1 MDCLVRAMICR
12 FDVRCSSKLN
22 CPWWHSD
29 EEMKIFVDEKEL
41 QQRKLAVRCGFCA
54 RGECQFGA
62 ECKREKRVEVIVG
75 VRDKSVV
82 STDLG
87 DDVCAGAGGEATDVA
102 VAKSVSSNGRAAEKK
117 TAGNDGKR
125 GGRAGIVRLFV
136 FERKKV
142 GVARGPRVVKG
153 AGGIGGAGHGAGAF
167 GVLALPE
174 EDEVEEP
181 VNITF
186 LPPQPKEKMSEKKN
200 ENAAV
205 KAVADAAERAAED
218 ASGAAEAAAGSV
230 VVRDEELRDL
240 EVLSIWS
247 DHIDKISEE
256 TAADT
261 AAVTAAGAAAE
272 AAEAERLMR
281 QMLRRMERQQQQKV
295 QAEEEAA
302 AVAKQKAAATAAEAV
317 IGGGGGGGGGD
328 VWSYDSAMA
337 ALMVTDFEDP
347 QREVLLGILREKEKQ
362 QLRQ

>member
-1 MDCLVRAMICR
+1 M
-12 FDVRCSSKLN
+12 
-22 CPWWHSD
+22 
-29 EEMKIFVDEKEL
+29 
-41 QQRKLAVRCGFCA
+41 
-54 RGECQFGA
+54 
-62 ECKREKRVEVIVG
+62 EVIVG
-75 VRDKSVV
+75 VRGKSVV

-125 GGRAGIVRLFV
+125 GGRAGIVRPFV

-153 AGGIGGAGHGAGAF
+153 AGGIGGAGAF

-218 ASGAAEAAAGSV
+218 ASGAAEAAAGAV
-230 VVRDEELRDL
+230 VVRDEKLRDL

-272 AAEAERLMR
+272 AADAAEAERLMK
-281 QMLRRMERQQQQKV
+281 QMLKRMERQQQQKV

-302 AVAKQKAAATAAEAV
+302 ALKQFNKRRGWCE
-317 IGGGGGGGGGD
+317 GGD
-328 VWSYDSAMA
+328 GEGEDAADSAMA
-337 ALMVTDFEDP
+337 ELLAADSAEDCAV
-347 QREVLLGILREKEKQ
+347 RRMLLGILREKEQ
-362 QLRQ
+362 QRQ

>member
-1 MDCLVRAMICR
+1 MDCLVRAMTCR

-29 EEMKIFVDEKEL
+29 EEMKIFNDEKEL

-62 ECKREKRVEVIVG
+62 ECKRGKRVEEVVG
-75 VRDKSVV
+75 RRVRSVP
-82 STDLG
+82 TDLG

-125 GGRAGIVRLFV
+125 GGRAGIVRPFV

-153 AGGIGGAGHGAGAF
+153 AGGIGGAGAF

-230 VVRDEELRDL
+230 VVRDEKLR
-240 EVLSIWS
+240 IWRS
-247 DHIDKISEE
+247 C
-256 TAADT
+256 
-261 AAVTAAGAAAE
+261 
-272 AAEAERLMR
+272 
-281 QMLRRMERQQQQKV
+281 
-295 QAEEEAA
+295 
-302 AVAKQKAAATAAEAV
+302 
-317 IGGGGGGGGGD
+317 
-328 VWSYDSAMA
+328 
-337 ALMVTDFEDP
+337 
-347 QREVLLGILREKEKQ
+347 
-362 QLRQ
+362 

>member
-1 MDCLVRAMICR
+1 MDCLVRAMTCR

-29 EEMKIFVDEKEL
+29 EEMKIFGDEKEL

-75 VRDKSVV
+75 VKDKSVV

-102 VAKSVSSNGRAAEKK
+102 VAKSVRGNGTAEKR
-117 TAGNDGKR
+117 TVRNDGRR
-125 GGRAGIVRLFV
+125 GVKSEGVRPFV
-136 FERKKV
+136 FGRKKV
-142 GVARGPRVVKG
+142 GVARGPAVVKG
-153 AGGIGGAGHGAGAF
+153 AGGIGGAGAF

-174 EDEVEEP
+174 EDEVQEP

-230 VVRDEELRDL
+230 VVRKQQ
-240 EVLSIWS
+240 V
-247 DHIDKISEE
+247 
-256 TAADT
+256 
-261 AAVTAAGAAAE
+261 
-272 AAEAERLMR
+272 
-281 QMLRRMERQQQQKV
+281 QQQRQQMQQR
-295 QAEEEAA
+295 
-302 AVAKQKAAATAAEAV
+302 
-317 IGGGGGGGGGD
+317 
-328 VWSYDSAMA
+328 
-337 ALMVTDFEDP
+337 
-347 QREVLLGILREKEKQ
+347 QRG
-362 QLRQ
+362 

>member
-1 MDCLVRAMICR
+1 MVAAVCGQCVGDGQRMDCLVRAMICR

-29 EEMKIFVDEKEL
+29 EEMKIFGDEKEL

-62 ECKREKRVEVIVG
+62 DCKRVKRVAVMAG
-75 VRDKSVV
+75 VEDKSVV
-82 STDLG
+82 PTDLG

-125 GGRAGIVRLFV
+125 GGRAGIVRPFV

-153 AGGIGGAGHGAGAF
+153 AGGIGGAGAF
-167 GVLALPE
+167 GVLALPD

-181 VNITF
+181 VNVTF
-186 LPPQPKEKMSEKKN
+186 LPPQPKEKISEKKN
-200 ENAAV
+200 EKAAV
-205 KAVADAAERAAED
+205 KAEADAVERAAED

-240 EVLSIWS
+240 EGLSIWS

-256 TAADT
+256 TATDT

-272 AAEAERLMR
+272 AAD
-281 QMLRRMERQQQQKV
+281 
-295 QAEEEAA
+295 
-302 AVAKQKAAATAAEAV
+302 AAEA
-317 IGGGGGGGGGD
+317 
-328 VWSYDSAMA
+328 A
-337 ALMVTDFEDP
+337 
-347 QREVLLGILREKEKQ
+347 QRG
-362 QLRQ
+362 